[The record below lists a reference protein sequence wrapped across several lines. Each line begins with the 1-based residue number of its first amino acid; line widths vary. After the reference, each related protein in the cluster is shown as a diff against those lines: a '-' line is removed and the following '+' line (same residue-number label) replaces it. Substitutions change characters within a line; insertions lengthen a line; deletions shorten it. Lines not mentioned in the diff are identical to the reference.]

1 MGGDIGFEGMDA
13 LMEMPA
19 GTLAQL
25 CMWQLVV
32 GYNLREM
39 EAREEFEKQ
48 LSAASED
55 EPNSEDAGDQSK
67 DS

>member
-1 MGGDIGFEGMDA
+1 
-13 LMEMPA
+13 
-19 GTLAQL
+19 
-25 CMWQLVV
+25 MWQLVV

-48 LSAASED
+48 LSATSED
-55 EPNSEDAGDQSK
+55 EPTSEDADDQSK